1 MPKIVPTVLNAVF
14 YLYESRADAEAG
26 RSPGGTRFIV
36 GWNKGP
42 SLGGPYHIY
51 AVTNWHVAVKDDDPD
66 DPPCPV
72 IRMNT
77 KSNKT
82 EISRAKAE
90 RLALRAGRP
99 RYCGDAIGNRLATL
113 NWSYV
118 PTDMFALIEDVQS
131 GKVAVGDD
139 VFMAGLFVDHDGGA
153 VNVPSARLRNSLV
166 LLPSPICQHSSGDR
180 AEGSSLCG
188 GYALAIRIFRFSS
201 LYLPYARSG
210 FDETDRD
217 AIPNRN

>member
-72 IRMNT
+72 MRMNT

-82 EISRAKAE
+82 EILELRPNDWHFVPGGLDIAVTPLEIDWLRSTGVMF
-90 RLALRAGRP
+90 RLT
-99 RYCGDAIGNRLATL
+99 C
-113 NWSYV
+113 
-118 PTDMFALIEDVQS
+118 
-131 GKVAVGDD
+131 
-139 VFMAGLFVDHDGGA
+139 
-153 VNVPSARLRNSLV
+153 SL
-166 LLPSPICQHSSGDR
+166 
-180 AEGSSLCG
+180 
-188 GYALAIRIFRFSS
+188 
-201 LYLPYARSG
+201 
-210 FDETDRD
+210 
-217 AIPNRN
+217 